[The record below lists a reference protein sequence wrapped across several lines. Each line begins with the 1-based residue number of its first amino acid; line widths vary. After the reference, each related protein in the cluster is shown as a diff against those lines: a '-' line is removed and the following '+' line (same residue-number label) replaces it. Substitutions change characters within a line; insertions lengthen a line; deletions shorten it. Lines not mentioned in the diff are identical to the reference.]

1 MRRDVIVFV
10 GPTLPVA
17 EARMHLDAIYLP
29 PVSQG
34 DVVRAVLQYA
44 PSALAIIDG
53 EFAQRPAVRHKEILW
68 AMAVGVRV
76 YGASSMGAIRAAELS
91 DRGMVGHGLI
101 FRWYRRTR
109 LADDSDVAVAMAPPE
124 LGSFA
129 LSDAL
134 IDIRLTLR
142 RAERQRII
150 GRKCRLF
157 LEQGAR
163 LLHFTERTYSRV
175 VAGAVSE
182 YKVELHHLNAWIA
195 DEQVKQKQAD
205 AIELLRLLSSS
216 TLPDQPIPFNRRPF
230 EITEAF
236 LFDLESSGLLEVF
249 ASHGSAKS

>member
-109 LADDSDVAVAMAPPE
+109 LADDFDVAVAMAPPE

-163 LLHFTERTYSRV
+163 LLHFTERTY
-175 VAGAVSE
+175 
-182 YKVELHHLNAWIA
+182 
-195 DEQVKQKQAD
+195 
-205 AIELLRLLSSS
+205 
-216 TLPDQPIPFNRRPF
+216 P
-230 EITEAF
+230 
-236 LFDLESSGLLEVF
+236 ES
-249 ASHGSAKS
+249 